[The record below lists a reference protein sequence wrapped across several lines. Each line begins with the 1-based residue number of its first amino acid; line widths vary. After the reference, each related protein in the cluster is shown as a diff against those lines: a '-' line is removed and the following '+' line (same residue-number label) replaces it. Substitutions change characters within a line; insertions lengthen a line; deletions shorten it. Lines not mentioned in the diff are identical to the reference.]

1 MQTQKR
7 SKHLDRLES
16 VLQFHAF
23 RNEAEALEFALSD
36 READIRVAESDTPP
50 GNLEPEIVSAEADD
64 APELTDEPVEPAPH
78 RP

>member
-23 RNEAEALEFALSD
+23 RNEDEALEFALSD
-36 READIRVAESDTPP
+36 READVRLEESDASL
-50 GNLEPEIVSAEADD
+50 GGVEPEIVSIDADV
-64 APELTDEPVEPAPH
+64 PELMDEPVEQAPR